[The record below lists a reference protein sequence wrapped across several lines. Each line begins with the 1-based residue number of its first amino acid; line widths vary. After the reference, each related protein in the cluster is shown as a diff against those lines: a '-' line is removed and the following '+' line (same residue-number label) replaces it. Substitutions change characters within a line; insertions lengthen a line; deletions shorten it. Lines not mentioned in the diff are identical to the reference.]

1 MNGPQC
7 KPNHSRR
14 DTSGM
19 APNRD
24 SPVRRM
30 QLAALVSSS
39 SLSVR
44 FTFRLLPEPAK
55 ARADKALIR
64 ACIAGQTGDG
74 HTSATIQPQTFSCS
88 SIFWAWPISEA
99 DARGE
104 SVGSSMLDL
113 LGGNILVDVF
123 EITIALCSVWI
134 IASEVLRRLLHK

>member
-55 ARADKALIR
+55 ARADKALNPR
-64 ACIAGQTGDG
+64 LHLSGKQVTV
-74 HTSATIQPQTFSCS
+74 TRATIQPQ
-88 SIFWAWPISEA
+88 
-99 DARGE
+99 R
-104 SVGSSMLDL
+104 
-113 LGGNILVDVF
+113 
-123 EITIALCSVWI
+123 
-134 IASEVLRRLLHK
+134 